1 MKQIP
6 LYMDSKKNFFYVT
19 EETIACNSCSRR
31 INDILF
37 LRVDWGRSSQINF
50 LCQKCLGQPVFEAQ
64 VSEYR
69 IVKLINKR
77 KLDFVP
83 VLIFF
88 NGLKNSER
96 DLSVFD
102 AEKINSSHTQDKTIL
117 AGRESFMGSVV
128 GNVEALNFCQTQDK
142 VLSITDGISLLK
154 NIQEAELVLPYDDK
168 KLLEE
173 RNEIIN

>member
-1 MKQIP
+1 
-6 LYMDSKKNFFYVT
+6 MDSKKNFFYVT
-19 EETIACNSCSRR
+19 DEDVQCDSCSRR
-31 INDILF
+31 IKDILF
-37 LRVDWGRSSQINF
+37 LRVDWGRSSQINL
-50 LCQKCLGQPVFEAQ
+50 LCKKCINQQVFQSQ

-69 IVKLINKR
+69 IVKITNIR
-77 KLDFVP
+77 KLDFIP

-117 AGRESFMGSVV
+117 AGRESFAGSVV

-154 NIQEAELVLPYDDK
+154 NIQEAKLVLPYDDK

-173 RNEIIN
+173 